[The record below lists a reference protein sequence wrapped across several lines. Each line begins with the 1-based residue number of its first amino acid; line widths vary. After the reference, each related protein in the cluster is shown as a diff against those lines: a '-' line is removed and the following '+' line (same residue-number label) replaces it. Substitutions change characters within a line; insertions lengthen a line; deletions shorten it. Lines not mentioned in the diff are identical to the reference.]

1 MLSYLLEHHRYL
13 NMLGIAVII
22 AVAYIASTNRKAISW
37 KLVATALAMQ
47 FALAFWML
55 RLPSGI
61 AIVSALAQGVAAL
74 YQFAEYGARF
84 VFGSLVDASGP
95 WGFLFAFKVLPIIIF
110 FGALMSILFYLGVVQ
125 KFVAGINML
134 VRPLLGTTGAESTCA
149 VANSFLGQTE
159 SPMLIKH
166 YLASMSRSEIFVVM
180 VSGMATISGSILAVF
195 AAMGVPASHMLA
207 ASVMAVPASILIAK
221 IMIPGTNSNESEK
234 AVCPTTPQGNLLDAL
249 ATGTFDGLNLAMNV
263 AAMLIVFIALIAMG
277 DAFVLLL
284 TTHLHHSGSIFAVVP
299 IMNLRELFGY
309 LFAPVAML
317 LGFVGD
323 QSLVAG
329 QLLGTKMVVNEL
341 VAYQDM
347 LTKNLDERS
356 IAILTYAL
364 CGFANFSCIG
374 IQIGGIGALCTTQRP
389 TLTQLGVRAVCAA
402 TLVNLLS
409 ACIAGLLL

>member
-1 MLSYLLEHHRYL
+1 MLSYILEHHRYL
-13 NMLGIAVII
+13 NILGIFVII
-22 AVAYIASTNRKAISW
+22 AVAYIASTRRKAVSW
-37 KLVATALAMQ
+37 RLVTTALAMQ
-47 FALAFWML
+47 F
-55 RLPSGI
+55 GI
-61 AIVSALAQGVAAL
+61 AFCMLKLPLGVKLVGKLAEGIAAL
-74 YQFAEYGARF
+74 YQFAEHGARF

-110 FGALMSILFYLGVVQ
+110 FGALMSILFYIGFVQ

-134 VRPLLGTTGAESTCA
+134 VRPLLGTSGPESVCA

-159 SPMLIKH
+159 APMLIKH

-195 AAMGVPASHMLA
+195 AAMGVPAAHMLT

-221 IMIPGTNSNESEK
+221 MMIPGDNAGHEQET
-234 AVCPTTPQGNLLDAL
+234 VCPTVPQGNLLDAL
-249 ATGTFDGLNLAMNV
+249 ATGTFDGLSLALNV

-277 DAFVLLL
+277 DKLVLML
-284 TTHLHHSGSIFAVVP
+284 TSSLHTYIAAIIPV
-299 IMNLRELFGY
+299 IDLRGIFGY

-323 QSLVAG
+323 QSLIAG

-374 IQIGGIGALCTTQRP
+374 IQIGGIGALCGAQRP
-389 TLTQLGVRAVCAA
+389 TLTQLGVRAVFAA

-409 ACIAGLLL
+409 ACIVGLLL